1 MTNLNT
7 EDNNHIRK
15 LENSLHNVQEVMK
28 VENVDDASRDVIGD
42 GVS

>member
-15 LENSLHNVQEVMK
+15 LDGQEVMK
-28 VENVDDASRDVIGD
+28 VENVDYTLRDVMGD
-42 GVS
+42 DVS